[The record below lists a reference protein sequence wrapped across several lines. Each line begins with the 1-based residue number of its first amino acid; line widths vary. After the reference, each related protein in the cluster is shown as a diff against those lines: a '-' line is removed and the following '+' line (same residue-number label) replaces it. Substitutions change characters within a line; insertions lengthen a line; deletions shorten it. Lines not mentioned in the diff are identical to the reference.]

1 MAGPRFRRRGQQGP
15 AEPERPAEH
24 VEVRGGGVGAGADV
38 AGNAIGPR
46 STVTN
51 NFNYYRPAEPD
62 PRAGAPAAAGGAPP
76 APAAPDERRYQ
87 VFVSSTS
94 LDLRQHREAVIDEL
108 VKEGYI
114 PSGMEL
120 FDARSEGAW
129 EVVERVI
136 NDCDYLVLIIGAR
149 YGDLNG
155 GTTSF
160 TEREYDYARS
170 LGKPVL
176 VFVHSDPAELH
187 TESWQPTPQDT
198 ERLAVFREKVRSERL
213 WKPWRTVTDL
223 RSDVTRSLRLAV
235 RHNPQPGWVR
245 GNSTAHTFS
254 SEWQHLVAPGTQIGV
269 ARISVDGQAGNAL
282 SENLGK
288 AASIGIMST
297 SGKRLIEIQTPYLT
311 KALAAGARLRVL
323 VPVSDG
329 QFLADVDESESLWD
343 ERSPIAAE
351 VREVEARLRAIAREA
366 RARSTAAGSTAGSAE
381 IGFFTTHLRSTM
393 ILCDRTWGW
402 ITLTLPPARA
412 PETPSLELR
421 GTQEFGLIDA
431 CWKHFERTWAI
442 VEERGEVKTIT

>member
-1 MAGPRFRRRGQQGP
+1 M
-15 AEPERPAEH
+15 
-24 VEVRGGGVGAGADV
+24 
-38 AGNAIGPR
+38 
-46 STVTN
+46 
-51 NFNYYRPAEPD
+51 
-62 PRAGAPAAAGGAPP
+62 
-76 APAAPDERRYQ
+76 
-87 VFVSSTS
+87 FVSSTS

-136 NDCDYLVLIIGAR
+136 DDCDYLVLIIGAR
-149 YGDLNG
+149 YGDLYG
-155 GTTSF
+155 GSTSF

-170 LGKPVL
+170 VGKPVL

-187 TESWQPTPQDT
+187 TESWQPTPEDT
-198 ERLAVFREKVRSERL
+198 ERLAVFREKVRGERL
-213 WKPWRTVTDL
+213 WKPWRTAADL

-282 SENLGK
+282 SENLAK

-366 RARSTAAGSTAGSAE
+366 RARSTPAGSSAGSAE

-442 VEERGEVKTIT
+442 VEGRGAVRTIT

>member
-1 MAGPRFRRRGQQGP
+1 MAGSRFRRRGQQDP
-15 AEPERPAEH
+15 AEPERSAEH

-38 AGNAIGPR
+38 AGNAIGLR

-51 NFNYYRPAEPD
+51 NFNYYRSTEPD

-76 APAAPDERRYQ
+76 APAAADERRYQ

-136 NDCDYLVLIIGAR
+136 DDCDYLVLIIGAR
-149 YGDLNG
+149 YGDLDG
-155 GTTSF
+155 GSTSF

-170 LGKPVL
+170 VGKPVL

-187 TESWQPTPQDT
+187 TESWQPTPEDT
-198 ERLAVFREKVRSERL
+198 ERLAVFREKVRGERL
-213 WKPWRTVTDL
+213 WKPWRTVADL

-254 SEWQHLVAPGTQIGV
+254 SEWQHLVAPGTQVGV

-282 SENLGK
+282 SDNLGK
-288 AASIGIMST
+288 ASSIGIMST
-297 SGKRLIEIQTPYLT
+297 SGKRLIEIQAPYLT

-323 VPVSDG
+323 VPVPDG

-366 RARSTAAGSTAGSAE
+366 RARSTASGSTAGSAE

-442 VEERGEVKTIT
+442 VEGRGEVRTIT